1 MIDETECDE
10 KTEPTFGT
18 GALPE
23 GLYPGRAGCPAQTVG
38 AHTWDPRVVGTG
50 EHLDGEPGRDG
61 EDGAECGVDV
71 VLYGVRMRAEKM
83 KRT

>member
-1 MIDETECDE
+1 MIDETEYNE
-10 KTEPTFGT
+10 KTESTFGT

-23 GLYPGRAGCPAQTVG
+23 RLYPGGADCPAQTVG
-38 AHTWDPRVVGTG
+38 AHAGDPGVAGKG
-50 EHLDGEPGRDG
+50 EHLDGEPGRNGD
-61 EDGAECGVDV
+61 DGAERELDV